1 MKSKLKPGPEKLLGM
16 LCAVLVLEL
25 VPGPA
30 RADVWTFETPSENI
44 QCTVGQEVGI
54 QSDITC
60 TIIER
65 SGAPAQPRPA
75 DCSSDWGHTFSMR
88 EAGPAKVVCTKTSRN
103 KDGFSKADYGITG
116 KFGGFTCH
124 SSRQGLKCTNRDGA
138 GFFLSRKAQKVY
150 PPSGSST
157 NSGK

>member
-1 MKSKLKPGPEKLLGM
+1 MKSKLKLVPEKLLGM
-16 LCAVLVLEL
+16 LCVVLGLGL
-25 VPGPA
+25 VTGPT

-44 QCTVGQEVGI
+44 QCTVGQEIGI

-75 DCSSDWGHTFSMR
+75 DCASDWGHTFSMR
-88 EAGPAKVVCTKTSRN
+88 ETGPAQVICTETSRS

-116 KFGGFTCH
+116 EFGGFTCH

-138 GFFLSRKAQKVY
+138 GFFLSRKAQKIFSS
-150 PPSGSST
+150 SGSSE